1 MKQIL
6 FFLLL
11 LPLFGLAQSDTLKW
25 KVTRYEQTGGQLFIC
40 IQHTKKPVYI
50 EHFFTTDEQKTEV
63 TKLATIER
71 LVAELRLKAK
81 DYVAEQK
88 PVDKRADLSKIK
100 LSKDKVQAQ
109 ETLILKKNLK
119 KE

>member
-6 FFLLL
+6 FFLLF

-50 EHFFTTDEQKTEV
+50 EHFFTADEQKTEA

-71 LVAELRLKAK
+71 LVADLRLKAK
-81 DYVAEQK
+81 DYK
-88 PVDKRADLSKIK
+88 PDTKPTDRKSELQNTK
-100 LSKDKVQAQ
+100 LSKDKITQI
-109 ETLILKKNLK
+109 ENLIKN
-119 KE
+119 ERRR